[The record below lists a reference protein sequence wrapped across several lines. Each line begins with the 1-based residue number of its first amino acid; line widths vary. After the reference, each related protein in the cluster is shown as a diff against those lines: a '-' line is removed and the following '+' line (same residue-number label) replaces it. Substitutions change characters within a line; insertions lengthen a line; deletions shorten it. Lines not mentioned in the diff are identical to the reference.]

1 MSLKIKASEKGVQIL
16 KNRCPDYFL
25 PGVLEQDANFDFF
38 FGRTLFSILA
48 EENQLLA
55 WLVKFKVRAGD
66 WIANEH
72 A

>member
-55 WLVKFKVRAGD
+55 
-66 WIANEH
+66 
-72 A
+72 